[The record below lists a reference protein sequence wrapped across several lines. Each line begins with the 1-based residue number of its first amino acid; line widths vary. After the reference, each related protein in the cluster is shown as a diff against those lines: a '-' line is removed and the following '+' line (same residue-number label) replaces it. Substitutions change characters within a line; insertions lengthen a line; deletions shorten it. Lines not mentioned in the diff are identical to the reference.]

1 MNAGDRCV
9 PAKTVAHLLRVLQVL
24 NRGPEVLK
32 WTFPPLWLCETCYLG
47 GDNIVDH
54 FLKKGIYYAL

>member
-1 MNAGDRCV
+1 MNAGDRCA

-32 WTFPPLWLCETCYLG
+32 RTFPPLWLCETF
-47 GDNIVDH
+47 V
-54 FLKKGIYYAL
+54 